1 MLRRWPVARHLS
13 GARVATTGRLGR
25 GQSLVEFALVLP
37 LLLILIMAG
46 LDFGRLFFG
55 WIAVTSS
62 SRAGAAFAASNPTTN
77 WSLTAA
83 TNPVIAVYEAQIT
96 NDLLPVNCTPSS
108 PLPKPAFLNGSD
120 PYGLGSPVQVS
131 ITCVFRPIT
140 PIVTAI
146 TGQQIPITSSTTYP
160 IRAGEIEGGPVLT
173 AAPIPTPTPSPAPTP
188 TPSPTPAPTPT
199 PTGTPGPTPTPTP
212 TPSPTATPIPTCVV
226 PQLTGLTVAAATTA
240 WSGAGFTGAVNV
252 KPNGANGSWEVTV
265 QLPAFPSS
273 ALECTRNVDLT
284 AKNK

>member
-1 MLRRWPVARHLS
+1 MLRRGLVARHLS
-13 GARVATTGRLGR
+13 GARRATTGRMGR

-37 LLLILIMAG
+37 LLLVLVMAG
-46 LDFGRLFFG
+46 IDFGRLFFG

-96 NDLLPVNCTPSS
+96 NDLLPVNCTPSN
-108 PLPKPAFLNGSD
+108 PLPKPMFLNGSD
-120 PYGLGSPVQVS
+120 PYGLGSQVQVS

-173 AAPIPTPTPSPAPTP
+173 AAPIPT
-188 TPSPTPAPTPT
+188 
-199 PTGTPGPTPTPTP
+199 
-212 TPSPTATPIPTCVV
+212 ATPR
-226 PQLTGLTVAAATTA
+226 
-240 WSGAGFTGAVNV
+240 
-252 KPNGANGSWEVTV
+252 
-265 QLPAFPSS
+265 QLPRQRRRQRPHPHRRRPGHPARRPRLRRLHRQRPRRSRPASFRS
-273 ALECTRNVDLT
+273 
-284 AKNK
+284 